1 MAKRYNNFKL
11 ILSLTIFCNG
21 LFAQT
26 GGRHVFQF
34 LNTSPGARIS
44 ALGGMPISWRS
55 SDPSVAFLN
64 PAVLNPDMGGSFQ
77 FSNLSYFADIS
88 FGHFSYSHHPDSS
101 AYQFQLGTHYARYG
115 DITRSDI
122 YGNQLGSFKANE
134 TAIYFAASRTI
145 LERLMVGA
153 SLNYIFSTLDDR
165 NSQALSL
172 NTGLS
177 YANPIKNF
185 GISLLFKHIGFQLSP
200 FNEINEKLPF
210 EVQLAYSKKL
220 KHLPLIYH
228 FGIQHLEKWNIR
240 YDDPDLADDGLLFGE
255 TPSQNKFDEGID
267 NFFRH
272 MVFGVELNI
281 GKKENFSLRLGYNH
295 LRNRELKLSDYRSFA
310 GISAGFGLK
319 IYKFKFDYSYAAY
332 HIAGGSSQITIS
344 TNIHS
349 FLKKDL

>member
-1 MAKRYNNFKL
+1 MAKRYYYCKL
-11 ILSLTIFCNG
+11 IFSLSIFCSS
-21 LFAQT
+21 LFAQS

-64 PAVLNPDMGGSFQ
+64 PAVLNPKMGGSFQ
-77 FSNLSYFADIS
+77 FSHLSYFSDIS
-88 FGHFSYSHHPDSS
+88 FGHLSYSHHFDSS
-101 AYQFQLGTHYARYG
+101 DYQFQLGTHYARYG
-115 DITRSDI
+115 DITRTDI
-122 YGNQLGSFKANE
+122 YGNPLGSFKANE
-134 TAIYFAASRTI
+134 TVLYFGASKTI
-145 LERLMVGA
+145 MDRLIVGA
-153 SLNYIFSTLDDR
+153 NLNYIFSSLDSK
-165 NSQALSL
+165 NSQALSM
-172 NTGLS
+172 NTGIS
-177 YANPIKNF
+177 YANPHKNF

-200 FNEINEKLPF
+200 FNETKEKLPF

-228 FGIQHLEKWNIR
+228 IGIQHLEKWNIR

-255 TPSQNKFDEGID
+255 APSENKLEETID

-281 GKKENFSLRLGYNH
+281 GKNENFSLRLGYNH
-295 LRNRELKLSDYRSFA
+295 LRNRELKLTDYRSFA

-332 HIAGGSSQITIS
+332 HIAGGSSQISIS
-344 TNIHS
+344 TNLHS